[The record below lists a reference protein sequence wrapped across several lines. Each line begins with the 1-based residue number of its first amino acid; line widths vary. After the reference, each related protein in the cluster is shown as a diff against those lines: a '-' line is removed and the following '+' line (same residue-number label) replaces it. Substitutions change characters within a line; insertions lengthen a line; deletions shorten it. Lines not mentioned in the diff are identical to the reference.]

1 MVGYRYNKVYKNESE
16 TQRPK
21 ELLIKSLLV
30 LIFLKKK
37 TLKNSRLFTD
47 VFPYTF

>member
-16 TQRPK
+16 TPRPK

-30 LIFLKKK
+30 LIFLKKNFK
-37 TLKNSRLFTD
+37 K
-47 VFPYTF
+47 